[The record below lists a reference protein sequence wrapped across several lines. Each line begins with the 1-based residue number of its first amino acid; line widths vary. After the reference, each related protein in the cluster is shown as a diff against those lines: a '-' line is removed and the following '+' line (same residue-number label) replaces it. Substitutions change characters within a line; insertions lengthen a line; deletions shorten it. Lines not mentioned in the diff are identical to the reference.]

1 MSDVS
6 TTVDFAAQ
14 TVQPVVESSG
24 SIWGY
29 VVGGIV
35 IVIAAGYFVFRKI
48 NKPAFMIKQLRKRN
62 QKEMKKNGVE
72 SAEAMNDLDLV
83 LDAVEAY
90 ATEKKMKGTEMVKLL
105 APLNDADKI
114 KSASDFYHAMSY
126 IAKSIDNQALAK
138 NLLNKSKQ
146 VKSSSALMAG
156 LLKRAGI

>member
-6 TTVDFAAQ
+6 TTVDFATQ

-35 IVIAAGYFVFRKI
+35 IVIAAGYFGFRKI

-90 ATEKKMKGTEMVKLL
+90 ATEKMKGTEMVKLL
-105 APLNDADKI
+105 APLNDANKI

>member
-6 TTVDFAAQ
+6 TTVEFATQ
-14 TVQPVVESSG
+14 TVLPVVESSG

-35 IVIAAGYFVFRKI
+35 LVIAAGYLGFRKI

-62 QKEMKKNGVE
+62 QKEMKKQGVE
-72 SAEAMNDLDLV
+72 SAEAMGDLDLL
-83 LDAVEAY
+83 LDAVEVY

-105 APLNDADKI
+105 APLNDAKKV
-114 KSASDFYHAMSY
+114 KSASDFYHAMSF
-126 IAKSIDNQALAK
+126 IAKGIDNPTLAK

>member
-6 TTVDFAAQ
+6 TTVDFATQ

-35 IVIAAGYFVFRKI
+35 IVIAAGYFGFRKI

-90 ATEKKMKGTEMVKLL
+90 A
-105 APLNDADKI
+105 
-114 KSASDFYHAMSY
+114 
-126 IAKSIDNQALAK
+126 
-138 NLLNKSKQ
+138 
-146 VKSSSALMAG
+146 
-156 LLKRAGI
+156 